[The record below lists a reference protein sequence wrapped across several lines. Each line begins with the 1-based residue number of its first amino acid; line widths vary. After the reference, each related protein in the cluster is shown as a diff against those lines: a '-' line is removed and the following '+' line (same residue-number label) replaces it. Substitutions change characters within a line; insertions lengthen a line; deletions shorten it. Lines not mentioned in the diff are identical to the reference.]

1 MPPSPAQLRV
11 WGWSEE
17 RIAAAYERDRLDEKK
32 IREFLKSHP
41 QAKMLD
47 ILDLL
52 RFIWAVGAW
61 PVVRRSWFCH
71 VARFSPG

>member
-17 RIAAAYERDRLDEKK
+17 RIAAAYERDCLDEKK
-32 IREFLKSHP
+32 IREFLKSHH

-47 ILDLL
+47 IVDLL
-52 RFIWAVGAW
+52 
-61 PVVRRSWFCH
+61 
-71 VARFSPG
+71 

>member
-1 MPPSPAQLRV
+1 MPPSSAQLRA

-41 QAKMLD
+41 KAKMLD

-52 RFIWAVGAW
+52 
-61 PVVRRSWFCH
+61 
-71 VARFSPG
+71 

>member
-17 RIAAAYERDRLDEKK
+17 RIAAAYEEDRLCEEK

-52 RFIWAVGAW
+52 
-61 PVVRRSWFCH
+61 
-71 VARFSPG
+71 